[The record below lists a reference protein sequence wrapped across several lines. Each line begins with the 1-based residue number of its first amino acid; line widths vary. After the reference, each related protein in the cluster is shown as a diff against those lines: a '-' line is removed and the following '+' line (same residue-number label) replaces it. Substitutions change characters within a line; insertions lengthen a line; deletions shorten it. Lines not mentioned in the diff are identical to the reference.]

1 VSIPLHRPES
11 YPGLR
16 RDFMFAGLT
25 DSLALLRFGG
35 GGGGGA
41 FMFLIVLVVAGV
53 AIYALTRE
61 PGSHSPK

>member
-1 VSIPLHRPES
+1 
-11 YPGLR
+11 
-16 RDFMFAGLT
+16 MFAGLT
-25 DSLALLRFGG
+25 DSLALLRFG

-61 PGSHSPK
+61 PGSHSPKQ